1 MAEDRKGLTT
11 SSGRDSP
18 VSSADDTA
26 VEASLRQA
34 FAESAPETLPTIGV
48 RERIVERLRVRRRR
62 RQRVVISVAGSC
74 VLVVGVLVGALA
86 VHPSGPSSRESAA
99 PSMASAGAGARSVSK
114 ASGGAP
120 KSLSVNCPSVF
131 VGPPSGARRCF
142 GTFSDPATAYDS
154 PVFSP
159 EASGTAV
166 FGSSREANGADKL
179 NTQKAGG
186 AGGTTGSPLLAAP
199 ISPASPAIV
208 VPVGRTVTID
218 LRGDVREFWTA
229 PAVAP
234 GQGTTASGVRQLSAS
249 VGKPGGISATTF
261 RSAQPVTVVV
271 IATELSVCGNSET
284 VCGSPTREWSVVLEF
299 QKT

>member
-1 MAEDRKGLTT
+1 VAEDRKGLTT

-218 LRGDVREFWTA
+218 LRGDVRSGAWAGNDRFRCA
-229 PAVAP
+229 AAVRFGRQARRDLCNDLP
-234 GQGTTASGVRQLSAS
+234 LGAAGHGRRDRHRALRLRQLRDRLRITHQGVVSR
-249 VGKPGGISATTF
+249 PRISKDMIPA
-261 RSAQPVTVVV
+261 
-271 IATELSVCGNSET
+271 LS
-284 VCGSPTREWSVVLEF
+284 
-299 QKT
+299 